1 MTKNLPRKNRKT
13 AKKNSCGA
21 HLGWLF
27 LFCKPVRKT
36 STRPDIVHN
45 NPNMI
50 PNIVPTKPIKTVDFW
65 ERNKT
70 DGDQNTNRNRNRLKQ
85 ANASHTNEQQNY
97 NTKVLDSTRFR
108 INVNRKLN
116 DRNTK
121 VETGS
126 MFDGKSILSEN
137 ENRYEVSCHKC

>member
-1 MTKNLPRKNRKT
+1 
-13 AKKNSCGA
+13 
-21 HLGWLF
+21 
-27 LFCKPVRKT
+27 
-36 STRPDIVHN
+36 
-45 NPNMI
+45 MI